1 MVKNYSSENTAI
13 LIVDPF
19 NDFLSEGG
27 KLWSFTKETVKDVNL
42 IENLKKILSVARSS
56 GIKVVYVPRHQ
67 TEKGD
72 YADWKFLAPSHQG
85 SLKYSIFEKGSWGGE
100 FHPKLSPKEGD
111 IIAQNHWTV
120 SGFANTNLDFLL
132 KQR

>member
-27 KLWSFTKETVKDVNL
+27 KRWSSTKETVKGVKL

-56 GIKVVYVPRHQ
+56 GIKVVYVPHHQ

-72 YADWKFLAPSHQG
+72 YADWKFLAPTHQR
-85 SLKYSIFEKGSWGGE
+85 SLDLTLFEK
-100 FHPKLSPKEGD
+100 HL
-111 IIAQNHWTV
+111 HRLY
-120 SGFANTNLDFLL
+120 ANVYL
-132 KQR
+132 RS